1 MIFRKIRGEKRQFS
15 FLPSYPWLLLAR
27 KVWSLPGYLARFQPI
42 QESCKYDDSKD
53 AFPSSR
59 KHPLLEIAS
68 QRTLTNRSPS
78 MAALSSL
85 KSRKEE
91 KYRYIY
97 MYGSIDRQNGEIR
110 IRESVEKEI
119 SISSCRNGYAAVNR
133 LVAPSPH
140 KYSIKFIRTN
150 ISSSRPTREKSY
162 HDLRPRFIPGDWF
175 RLQPSPISPSPNPRF
190 PIVQTRYV
198 SIYESTPYTHPIQ
211 IPLEE
216 SKIATSWSP
225 TDTASGRAN
234 INSSIEFT
242 SNRYLVFL
250 VSSPWIELY

>member
-15 FLPSYPWLLLAR
+15 FLLFYPWLLLAR

-53 AFPSSR
+53 VFPSSR

-97 MYGSIDRQNGEIR
+97 IYICTDRSIDRMGKFVSENPWKKKSR
-110 IRESVEKEI
+110 YR
-119 SISSCRNGYAAVNR
+119 AAVTVMR
-133 LVAPSPH
+133 LSTDSLLRH
-140 KYSIKFIRTN
+140 HINIRSNLFERIFPRAARPGRNLITIYGHVLYPVTDSGSSLRRYPPPPIRDSQSFKLDTFLSTN
-150 ISSSRPTREKSY
+150 LPLI
-162 HDLRPRFIPGDWF
+162 
-175 RLQPSPISPSPNPRF
+175 
-190 PIVQTRYV
+190 
-198 SIYESTPYTHPIQ
+198 PIQ
-211 IPLEE
+211 
-216 SKIATSWSP
+216 SK
-225 TDTASGRAN
+225 
-234 INSSIEFT
+234 
-242 SNRYLVFL
+242 FL
-250 VSSPWIELY
+250 

>member
-1 MIFRKIRGEKRQFS
+1 
-15 FLPSYPWLLLAR
+15 
-27 KVWSLPGYLARFQPI
+27 
-42 QESCKYDDSKD
+42 
-53 AFPSSR
+53 
-59 KHPLLEIAS
+59 
-68 QRTLTNRSPS
+68 
-78 MAALSSL
+78 
-85 KSRKEE
+85 
-91 KYRYIY
+91 

-150 ISSSRPTREKSY
+150 ISSAAREKSY

-250 VSSPWIELY
+250 VHESSFINFKNSNLLETRECRDIAYNFQRWWELSTKISSIEIRISHSIFFPLLSASRISAPLCVLFLRVNETWAASLRAASFDHGDVNWNTREIVETSRRRGFD